1 MTLHVITLVTK
12 EGCTLCEKVLAVL
25 QASRYRQGYE
35 LRISAV
41 GDDLALETKYLLR
54 IPVVLVDGIEAF
66 EAKQMDFEGLW
77 VKKLERVLAGIM
89 IEEVG
94 HADVDSEHRQSQA

>member
-35 LRISAV
+35 LRTSAI
-41 GDDLALETKYLLR
+41 GDDPALETKYVLR
-54 IPVVLVDGIEAF
+54 IPVVLVDGIGVF
-66 EAKQMDFEGLW
+66 EAKQMDLGGLW
-77 VKKLERVLAGIM
+77 VKKLERVLAGIRV
-89 IEEVG
+89 EEASRVG
-94 HADVDSEHRQSQA
+94 VDSGRRKSQA